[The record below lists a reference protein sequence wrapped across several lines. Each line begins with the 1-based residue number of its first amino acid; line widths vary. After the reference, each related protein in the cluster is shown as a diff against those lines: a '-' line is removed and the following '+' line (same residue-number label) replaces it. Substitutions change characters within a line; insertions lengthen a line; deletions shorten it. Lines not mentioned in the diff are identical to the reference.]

1 MTDFEQA
8 VLGLLLLQTAFLSII
23 LWLCIRQEIRKV
35 RQQSQ
40 AIYLDA
46 QRLLSTFS
54 LQQLEAPAVQEYL
67 KWTKYPRTVLSQY
80 RLTRKF
86 YRLKLHQLRAL
97 LKDNNEF

>member
-8 VLGLLLLQTAFLSII
+8 VLGLLLLQTAILSII